1 METTPAQ
8 LLALLAA
15 LFAVF
20 ASTLYLIKRF
30 RRAALSRQRQCLAQD
45 LHDEIGASLSNIS
58 LLSALAERGI
68 PAGESNQ
75 NSIYL
80 HRISEEANKVHDTI
94 SDTIKMLDPEYR
106 QLQGLTALL
115 THHAQEVFRYQPL
128 DFSINL
134 AEQIKHIRIKTSYR
148 RDFYLILKESLH
160 NIARHAQATE
170 AEIEFRE
177 ENGELHCRIRDNGCG
192 FDPATTAGSNGLR
205 NMARRARRIGGRL
218 IMDTRPGKGTQ
229 VHLMLPLSAAL
240 HWKLKV
246 LRGINRI
253 GHIGATA
260 HRSDPMPEFIS
271 GTS

>member
-1 METTPAQ
+1 METNPSQ
-8 LLALLAA
+8 LFALLAA
-15 LFAVF
+15 LFAVCVF
-20 ASTLYLIKRF
+20 VFYLFNRF
-30 RRAALSRQRQCLAQD
+30 RRAARNRQRQCLAQD

-68 PAGESNQ
+68 PADESNQ
-75 NSIYL
+75 NSFYL

-106 QLQGLTALL
+106 QLEGLTALL
-115 THHAQEVFRYQPL
+115 THHAQEVFRYQSL

-134 AEQIKHIRIKTSYR
+134 AEQIRHIRIKTGYR

-192 FDPATTAGSNGLR
+192 FDPAVAAGSNGLR
-205 NMARRARRIGGRL
+205 NMARRARLIGGRL
-218 IMDTRPGKGTQ
+218 IMDTRPGKGTL

-240 HWKLKV
+240 RWKLRIWQFV
-246 LRGINRI
+246 GRI
-253 GHIGATA
+253 GHIGVTA
-260 HRSDPMPEFIS
+260 RQSDPMPEF
-271 GTS
+271 TSSTS